1 VRRSALVLLSVLAG
15 CDCGRSEPLRVP
27 SPPESATRPGL
38 PNEVAT
44 HPRAAEVVHLELDDL
59 PEPFASSS
67 ARRGPTVIAPPDD
80 AVLGVPEGFR
90 VQVFASDIADA
101 RWLAL
106 APDGRVLVA
115 ASRSERI
122 VWLRDADGDGVAEAR
137 GDFLDD
143 DNDPDIPF
151 GMAFLGG
158 SFYAG
163 FQDEVRR
170 YDFRSG
176 QERVEGE
183 GETVVELPGG
193 GYNQH
198 WTRNVIVAPDGEHL
212 FVSIGSATNADPERL
227 PRASVQIL
235 DPRTGVM
242 RTFASGLRNPV
253 GLGIEPASRV
263 LYTTVNERDDLGD
276 DLVPDFLARLEEGA
290 FYGWPYVYL
299 APNLDEPRLRE
310 RPPIANETRTPEV
323 LFQAHSATLGLAFYD
338 RTAFPERYHGGAFVA
353 FRGSWNRAAGVGYA
367 IGFVP
372 FEGGRPLGSY
382 ELFLTGFL
390 IDPTGPTTWGR
401 PVGVLVAPDGSLL
414 FTEEGNGVVYRVSYS
429 G

>member
-1 VRRSALVLLSVLAG
+1 
-15 CDCGRSEPLRVP
+15 
-27 SPPESATRPGL
+27 
-38 PNEVAT
+38 
-44 HPRAAEVVHLELDDL
+44 
-59 PEPFASSS
+59 
-67 ARRGPTVIAPPDD
+67 
-80 AVLGVPEGFR
+80 
-90 VQVFASDIADA
+90 VQVFASGVENA

-122 VWLRDADGDGVAEAR
+122 EWFRDADHDGVAESR
-137 GDFLDD
+137 GVFLDD

-158 SFYAG
+158 SFYVG

-170 YDFRSG
+170 FPFREG
-176 QERVEGE
+176 QERIEGE
-183 GETVVELPGG
+183 GESVVPLPGG

-227 PRASVQIL
+227 PRASIQLL
-235 DPRTGVM
+235 DPSTGVM
-242 RTFASGLRNPV
+242 RTYASGLRNPV
-253 GLGIEPASRV
+253 GLAIEPSASA
-263 LYTTVNERDDLGD
+263 LYTTVNERDELGD
-276 DLVPDFLARLEEGA
+276 DLVPDYLAKVEDGG

-299 APNLDEPRLRE
+299 TPELDDPRVRA
-310 RPPIANETRTPEV
+310 RPAIVEQTRTPEV
-323 LFQAHSATLGLAFYD
+323 LFRAHSAALGLTFYSHE
-338 RTAFPERYHGGAFVA
+338 AFPARYRGGAFVA
-353 FRGSWNRAAGVGYA
+353 FRGSWNRSTGVGYA

-372 FEGGRPLGSY
+372 FEGGRPLGHY

-401 PVGVLVAPDGSLL
+401 PVGVLALPDGSLV
-414 FTEEGNGVVYRVSYS
+414 FTEEGNGVLYRVSYEATPAAE
-429 G
+429 